1 MKFEL
6 LLTSLLFSA
15 ITAHAAA
22 LDEAVPVIK
31 IALAKQSTSHPFTVA
46 YVPDFKR
53 YYIADG
59 GLGPLLDGNSIAVS
73 KSEIHTYGAK
83 GEYINSIQGGL
94 DNRSI
99 YFNPNENELET
110 ITYNISSG
118 AGFTPEVGIFALEVD
133 NSGNLTRQHAEKAS
147 FNPAFGDA
155 GAMPSFDR
163 STNGYYCKQS
173 RSNKV
178 FFVQL
183 DKREPV
189 KEILLD
195 LKTAGVQFDDITDNY
210 VAYTD
215 IPGEELAVLDVDHK
229 AVLLFNLKGQFIG
242 RSKLPAQLKLHAQN
256 HYSGMGYAN
265 GLFFVY
271 NQNEGEFGTYYGF
284 KVSDQAVNQ

>member
-1 MKFEL
+1 M
-6 LLTSLLFSA
+6 
-15 ITAHAAA
+15 
-22 LDEAVPVIK
+22 
-31 IALAKQSTSHPFTVA
+31 
-46 YVPDFKR
+46 
-53 YYIADG
+53 
-59 GLGPLLDGNSIAVS
+59 
-73 KSEIHTYGAK
+73 
-83 GEYINSIQGGL
+83 
-94 DNRSI
+94 
-99 YFNPNENELET
+99 
-110 ITYNISSG
+110 
-118 AGFTPEVGIFALEVD
+118 
-133 NSGNLTRQHAEKAS
+133 
-147 FNPAFGDA
+147 
-155 GAMPSFDR
+155 
-163 STNGYYCKQS
+163 
-173 RSNKV
+173 
-178 FFVQL
+178 QL

-229 AVLLFNLKGQFIG
+229 AVLLFNLKGQFTG